1 MVFDVFV
8 VVSFLERDRGEDIE
22 SLLERDIVRVC
33 EKDFGRISEKSNF
46 GTQIKFYTSNSC
58 VAN

>member
-22 SLLERDIVRVC
+22 SSLGRDIVQEC
-33 EKDFGRISEKSNF
+33 AKRISGESLRNINF
-46 GTQIKFYTSNSC
+46 GTPHILILLIY
-58 VAN
+58 

>member
-22 SLLERDIVRVC
+22 SSLERDIVRVC
-33 EKDFGRISEKSNF
+33 EKDFGRISEKSKFWN
-46 GTQIKFYTSNSC
+46 TQNKILYL
-58 VAN
+58 